1 MSRAIGASTFVLVV
15 LATGIGSVLAGD
27 WNITTSV
34 AVQETYS
41 DNANLASDDGD
52 RNSDLITEIRPA
64 LRIRG
69 SGGRASLNLDFAH
82 RQLFFKNTDQDE
94 SIQDM
99 NAAGQIEIWDR
110 VAFIDGT
117 ASLSRQVTDSGGA
130 TTNSIAGQV
139 NNRSDVRTFD
149 LSPYFLH
156 HFGTLVETET
166 RYRYSDVRI
175 SDDAAADTRT
185 FKETFVANS
194 GRRFQRVRW
203 SLAANRSK
211 EMRDGR
217 SPSLKI
223 LTVDNDYTLVWDRQ
237 VSLLA
242 GVGYEDIEDGSL
254 INQPKGLTWNGGLAL
269 NPSRRTSLRATYGRR
284 FDDDNFAFDGTHELS
299 SRTRMRANFSN
310 SLQTTQR
317 LTARNLDFIGTD
329 ADGNLIDLRTGLP
342 FNPAT
347 DAFSVQTDTFRQRR
361 FFATLTGRRKRN
373 RFNFTGFWEERK
385 TDRTGAD
392 DTVIGVA
399 ANAARTLTRRST
411 ADVSLAYRNSKFEG
425 GTDRTDHVYAV
436 TGKFTY
442 EMFRNASAVL
452 SYSRT
457 QRKSNVDVN
466 DLTEN
471 SVVLSL
477 RREF

>member
-1 MSRAIGASTFVLVV
+1 MSRSVGASIFALFVL
-15 LATGIGSVLAGD
+15 AAGNGSVLAGD
-27 WNITTSV
+27 WNITASAGV
-34 AVQETYS
+34 RETYT
-41 DNANLASDDGD
+41 DNANLANDDGD
-52 RNSDLITEIRPA
+52 RNSDLISEIRPA

-69 SGGRASLNLDFAH
+69 SGGRASLNLDFTH
-82 RQLFFKNTDQDE
+82 RQLFFKNTDQDD
-94 SIQDM
+94 STQNL

-117 ASLSRQVTDSGGA
+117 ASLSRQVIDARNA
-130 TTNSIAGQV
+130 TTTSAAGDV
-139 NNRSDVRTFD
+139 NNRTDVRTFD

-156 HFGTLVETET
+156 HFGSLVETET
-166 RYRYSDVRI
+166 RYRFSDVGI
-175 SDDAAADTRT
+175 SKDAAADTRT

-194 GRRFQRVRW
+194 GRRFQRLRW
-203 SLAANRSK
+203 SVAVNRSK
-211 EMRDGR
+211 EIRDGG

-223 LTVDNDYTLVWDRQ
+223 FTVDNDYTLVWDRQ
-237 VSLLA
+237 VSILA
-242 GVGYEDIEDGSL
+242 GVGYEDIEDGTL
-254 INQPKGLTWNGGLAL
+254 INQPKGLTWNAGLAL

-299 SRTRMRANFSN
+299 SRTQVRANFTET
-310 SLQTTQR
+310 LQTTQSQ
-317 LTARNLDFIGTD
+317 TTDNLDFIGTD

-347 DAFSVQTDTFRQRR
+347 DAFGVQTDTFRQRR
-361 FFATLTGRRKRN
+361 FSVALTGQRRRN
-373 RFNFTGFWEERK
+373 RFSFAGFWEERK
-385 TDRTGAD
+385 TDRTGTD

-399 ANAARTLTRRST
+399 ANLARTLTRRAT
-411 ADVSLAYRNSKFEG
+411 ADVSLTYRNSNFDG
-425 GTDRTDHVYAV
+425 GPDRTDHLYAV
-436 TGKFTY
+436 TGKLTY
-442 EMFRNASAVL
+442 QMFRNASAVL

-457 QRKSNVDVN
+457 QRDSDVDVN